1 MIPFSFTAHAT
12 NESQNLNTMKDD
24 DEKSDLFD
32 DLMGQITG
40 FLVGQGSLGSNK
52 LVLNKDG
59 SSN

>member
-1 MIPFSFTAHAT
+1 MILFSFTAHAT
-12 NESQNLNTMKDD
+12 NESQNLNTMKDG

-40 FLVGQGSLGSNK
+40 FLGSESGLGSK
-52 LVLNKDG
+52 KPVLNKDG